1 VELGDLVTVSSEV
14 VFRKSD
20 YTDMAAKIRQ
30 AIQEKGQI
38 TVADVRDL
46 FDTSR
51 RYALALME
59 YLDSIGVTVRDG
71 DSRRLKK

>member
-1 VELGDLVTVSSEV
+1 
-14 VFRKSD
+14 
-20 YTDMAAKIRQ
+20 
-30 AIQEKGQI
+30 
-38 TVADVRDL
+38 ADVRDL

-59 YLDSIGVTVRDG
+59 YLDSVGVTVRDG